1 MANLEETA
9 VWTPGVYQL
18 ETTDP
23 VLGGPVQPEPAT
35 GGIANRQAL
44 ALANRTVY
52 LKAQVELKANS
63 DALLASFNGP
73 LPFARLSGVPT
84 SFTASPHQHAWAD
97 VTSKPAQ
104 ATRWP
109 KWGEVTDKPA
119 SFAASPHQ
127 HAWTDVT
134 GKPAQATRWPK
145 WSEVTDKPASFGPQ
159 IVTLAT
165 LPTTD
170 IGPVIVADVA
180 EVWVWVI
187 TPYYTGYR
195 SPLCGRPV
203 DGHTGAPLASEID
216 AVGGLLSKSAYA
228 GLWGYAQENDLVVSQ
243 SDWTANIGAHWFVD
257 VSDSQF
263 RVPDLRNMFRRYSG
277 TDADTANARALG
289 SRQNGAIAA
298 HTHFDQSAYADNP
311 SLLPPGQPASSTRYA
326 KQLPQR
332 QSKPCRYLRYRT
344 SIWLAVSANWW
355 LRNPAG
361 QRCLP
366 PPRPCL
372 G

>member
-35 GGIANRQAL
+35 GGIANRAAL
-44 ALANRTVY
+44 ALANRTAY

-63 DALLASFNGP
+63 DVPLASFNGP
-73 LPFARLSGVPT
+73 LPFARLSEVPT

-97 VTSKPAQ
+97 VTDAPEP

-109 KWGEVTDKPA
+109 TWD
-119 SFAASPHQ
+119 
-127 HAWTDVT
+127 
-134 GKPAQATRWPK
+134 
-145 WSEVTDKPASFGPQ
+145 EVTDKPASFGPQ

-165 LPTTD
+165 LPATD

-180 EVWVWVI
+180 EVWVWVS

-203 DGHTGAPLASEID
+203 DGHTIAPLVSEID

-228 GLWGYAQENDLVVSQ
+228 GLWGYAQENNLVVIQ
-243 SDWTANIGAHWFVD
+243 SYWSANVGAYYFVD

-263 RVPDLRNMFRRYSG
+263 RVPDLRNQFLRFTG
-277 TDADTANARALG
+277 TDVDGLSERALG
-289 SRQNGAIAA
+289 SRQLDATQLVTGSLGRVLSGAINGPFVYVNHSAGGLKSGWEA
-298 HTHFDQSAYADNP
+298 GIGHTDFDNSRVA
-311 SLLPPGQPASSTRYA
+311 
-326 KQLPQR
+326 
-332 QSKPCRYLRYRT
+332 RT
-344 SIWLAVSANWW
+344 SSETRPVNVAFH
-355 LRNPAG
+355 
-361 QRCLP
+361 
-366 PPRPCL
+366 PRIHV
-372 G
+372 